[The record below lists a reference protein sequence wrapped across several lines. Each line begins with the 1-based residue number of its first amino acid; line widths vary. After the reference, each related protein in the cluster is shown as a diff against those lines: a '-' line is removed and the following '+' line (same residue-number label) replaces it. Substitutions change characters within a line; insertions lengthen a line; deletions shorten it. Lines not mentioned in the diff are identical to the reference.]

1 MASSATK
8 AARPIR
14 NNTSFPV
21 QTTAR
26 LQQLHARYLAA
37 TADAADP
44 EHGWAGLL
52 RYYQYTVR
60 AIFSD
65 PEFGL
70 GSDAAGTATAR
81 GLLCYHSM
89 GLGKT
94 RLAVAVA
101 LALWDVRP
109 VVVMLP
115 RSLRPN
121 FEKTVRDVLAAT
133 GDTPNPGG
141 SPTGDTPNPGGRGA
155 APTDAQLAAAL
166 ERFTFVSM
174 DAYNAA
180 EQMARAGTNQR
191 KSASPSG
198 LGLTGGLDN
207 KLLIVDEAHNFFRAI
222 INGGEDSNARRNYD
236 LIMGARNLRIL
247 FLTGTPASKDPFE
260 LVPCFNMLAGF
271 NLLPTQYETFYDLYV
286 DKGANTVKN
295 REHFA
300 NRIIGLVSH
309 VSTALSTAPVDK
321 TAADPMARS
330 VVDQARAEG
339 LLLSDEDS
347 ERPINTDTF
356 IASAGCLYTPNGP
369 DGCVVLYPPG
379 SPRWQELESG
389 KLLPPP
395 ETAFAYDIDKSRLL
409 FLDSAAAVEKF
420 SAEFG
425 CVAEGFPAIDWA
437 RVAAVYPGVAFDPY
451 DKAWVAPPSE
461 RAPTFWYHTLDAVNY
476 FVWGPS
482 VVRARKRLTVAPSK
496 RARATRTDGWFPD
509 EKPTIIERVEM
520 GPDQYRRY
528 LLAREREN
536 AEGGG
541 GGGASGLGTV
551 LASGPLS
558 LPGAEK
564 KAMRSYFVHSRS
576 LENFAPPRGY
586 DDTPIDSIPQAELTD
601 SLAPKLAL
609 IARRATAAPGPVLVY
624 SQFVDRGG
632 IRPLTRYLQRAGFLA
647 WGSMAQSAPVQGGA
661 PPIEPQDAVYKK
673 NFEDA
678 QRLVTENGVFANS
691 YTEDERQR
699 ILEITAREQP
709 TPSPWY
715 DPEAAVLPYRGGN
728 AVAAATL
735 CNLHHG
741 QRKLFIGEL
750 EGLTDLMRAAD
761 MPRGSN
767 LSRVP
772 DQIKVVYAGA
782 APGHHMPYLARLFP
796 TVEWYLYDP
805 APFRMRGS
813 PAELSRIHMHQQ
825 YFTDDTAREWQ
836 DRCDIFISDIRINP
850 PEDAPDADLLKQTGW
865 SPTFEKQV
873 ALDMAMQD
881 TWTMLI
887 RPWLGASLKW
897 RPPYVP
903 AGIPHMIES
912 MRGRILIQV
921 WPSCSSTEGRLIV
934 RGADAAPNTRMQF
947 DAAHYQDA
955 CATRNVVDRP
965 WGTYAAAG
973 LDPGRVPGFDHCYDC
988 AREAAA
994 WRAYTELPARLTGP
1008 QLLAAS
1014 TPGDVASLMNGL
1026 TAATGQRL
1034 DGGANKPI
1042 AQIIK
1047 EARETRQSR
1056 GTRIHGFHPEL
1067 PAASRLALAL
1077 SAAKKVVGGVD
1088 AAAAAQAPRYAV
1100 ITGEVPTEE
1109 RIKIV
1114 SVFNSPEN
1122 SHGELIKAILVSK
1135 TGAEGLDLKWIR
1147 ETHQLEPYWDRA
1159 RDDQVRARAVRLGS
1173 HDGLPPAEREVQPY
1187 LYMAVANESIWKH
1200 MPSSSREPSTIDEQF
1215 YERASRRYQLNQ
1227 AFRDVLTEACLECDL
1242 FGYSRSADGRRIV
1255 CRRCVP
1261 TNAALWLP
1269 DPAADAR
1276 MPDSCEL
1283 QTEQMIE
1290 AAPLVID
1297 GQTIYYTADPDSSFG
1312 YSFFEERADLGAYAP
1327 VDPADPRLPK
1337 LLQLVLAV

>member
-1 MASSATK
+1 
-8 AARPIR
+8 
-14 NNTSFPV
+14 
-21 QTTAR
+21 
-26 LQQLHARYLAA
+26 
-37 TADAADP
+37 
-44 EHGWAGLL
+44 
-52 RYYQYTVR
+52 
-60 AIFSD
+60 
-65 PEFGL
+65 
-70 GSDAAGTATAR
+70 
-81 GLLCYHSM
+81 
-89 GLGKT
+89 
-94 RLAVAVA
+94 
-101 LALWDVRP
+101 
-109 VVVMLP
+109 
-115 RSLRPN
+115 
-121 FEKTVRDVLAAT
+121 
-133 GDTPNPGG
+133 
-141 SPTGDTPNPGGRGA
+141 
-155 APTDAQLAAAL
+155 
-166 ERFTFVSM
+166 M

-309 VSTALSTAPVDK
+309 VSTARPTEP
-321 TAADPMARS
+321 AAGS
-330 VVDQARAEG
+330 V
-339 LLLSDEDS
+339 
-347 ERPINTDTF
+347 
-356 IASAGCLYTPNGP
+356 
-369 DGCVVLYPPG
+369 
-379 SPRWQELESG
+379 
-389 KLLPPP
+389 
-395 ETAFAYDIDKSRLL
+395 ETA
-409 FLDSAAAVEKF
+409 
-420 SAEFG
+420 
-425 CVAEGFPAIDWA
+425 
-437 RVAAVYPGVAFDPY
+437 
-451 DKAWVAPPSE
+451 
-461 RAPTFWYHTLDAVNY
+461 
-476 FVWGPS
+476 S
-482 VVRARKRLTVAPSK
+482 VK
-496 RARATRTDGWFPD
+496 RAARTDGWFPD

-609 IARRATAAPGPVLVY
+609 IARRATTAPGPVLVY

-691 YTEDERQR
+691 YTEDERQH

-728 AVAAATL
+728 AVAAASL

-761 MPRGSN
+761 MPRGS
-767 LSRVP
+767 

-796 TVEWYLYDP
+796 MVEWFLYDP

-813 PAELSRIHMHQQ
+813 PAELSRIHTHQQ
-825 YFTDDTAREWQ
+825 LFTDDTAREWQ
-836 DRCDIFISDIRINP
+836 DRCDIFISDIRLNP
-850 PEDAPDADLLKQTGW
+850 PEDAPDAEQLEHTGW
-865 SPTFEKQV
+865 SPSFEKQV

-887 RPWLGASLKW
+887 RPRLGASLKW

-903 AGIPHMIES
+903 AGIPYMIES

-934 RGADAAPNTRMQF
+934 RGADAASNTRMQF

-973 LDPGRVPGFDHCYDC
+973 LDPSLVPGFDHCYDC

-994 WRAYTELPARLTGP
+994 WRAYAELPARLTSP
-1008 QLLAAS
+1008 RMLAAGKPA
-1014 TPGDVASLMNGL
+1014 TIASLMNGL
-1026 TAATGQRL
+1026 AAATGQRL
-1034 DGGANKPI
+1034 DGGAAMPI
-1042 AQIIK
+1042 SEIIK
-1047 EARETRQSR
+1047 AARATRQSR
-1056 GTRIHGFHPEL
+1056 GKRIHGFRPDL

-1077 SAAKKVVGGVD
+1077 SAAKKIVGGD
-1088 AAAAAQAPRYAV
+1088 AVPLRYAV
-1100 ITGEVPTEE
+1100 ITGDVPTEE